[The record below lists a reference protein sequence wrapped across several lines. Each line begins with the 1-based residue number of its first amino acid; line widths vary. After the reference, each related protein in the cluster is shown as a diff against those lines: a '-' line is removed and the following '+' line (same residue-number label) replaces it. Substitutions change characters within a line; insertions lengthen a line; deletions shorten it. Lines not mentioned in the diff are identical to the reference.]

1 MATAVELP
9 REARTRPWLDRA
21 ITWTVA
27 GAATAAAALAHMFAV
42 VGFLL
47 SIPAADNV
55 GEDSTG
61 EMIGAACIV
70 VAPAIALPT
79 GWVLARKVW
88 RSKWLRALPLAVSVA
103 WTLLAGLLLPFGVAA
118 LAAASLG
125 ALSQLVTHS
134 VLTAGALPIG
144 IVLLVAYLVLL
155 VVRAARKA

>member
-1 MATAVELP
+1 MATAVEQP
-9 REARTRPWLDRA
+9 METRTRSSLDRA
-21 ITWTVA
+21 ITWTGA

-55 GEDSTG
+55 GEEG
-61 EMIGAACIV
+61 AGVMIGAACLV
-70 VAPAIALPT
+70 VALAIALPT
-79 GWVLARKVW
+79 GWVLARKVG

-118 LAAASLG
+118 LAAARLG
-125 ALSQLVTHS
+125 ALSQFVTYS

-144 IVLLVAYLVLL
+144 IVLLVTYLVLL